1 MSKDEIDAMI
11 EERFNATISSERR
24 RLAELESTALEQI
37 NEDQL
42 DLLARA

>member
-11 EERFNATISSERR
+11 EEGFNATLSSERR

-37 NEDQL
+37 KEDQL
-42 DLLARA
+42 DLLTRA